1 MIKKLFF
8 SSQSVPPQI
17 LHALCD
23 LSAGAQQRWQ
33 TEARSVFLSLFGVE
47 AYMVLTRAAANVL
60 GLDAILDPRQAVI
73 CDQRTALQLTA
84 SGALE
89 LFTGSTVIPID
100 TDKLRIEQITRV
112 REDVKGAQPRV
123 LSISQPTF
131 YGSVYTKDELKALS
145 EFAHSHGMLVHME
158 GSFLANAAAFL
169 SCSLKELTVD
179 SGIDV
184 LSFAP
189 SELLAGG
196 AVLFFDEKRGK
207 GFSRIQEQGMQR
219 LPDMS
224 FIEAQF
230 VALGRDSL
238 LFTSAYHANS
248 LAALL
253 ASKFESIDDVDVA
266 QVQTHIVCM
275 RLPHKVV
282 TQMQEQC
289 NLEIIDESEGE
300 IRVMTSFAT
309 TEQEIDKFVELVTKA
324 IKAL

>member
-1 MIKKLFF
+1 MHYAIY
-8 SSQSVPPQI
+8 
-17 LHALCD
+17 LH
-23 LSAGAQQRWQ
+23 GAQQRWQ
-33 TEARSVFLSLFGVE
+33 TEARSVFMSLFGVE

-60 GLDAILDPRQAVI
+60 GLDAILGPGQGVI
-73 CDQRTALQLTA
+73 CDQRAALQLTA
-84 SGALE
+84 NGALE

-100 TDKLRIEQITRV
+100 TDKLRIEQIKRVTRRCRRV
-112 REDVKGAQPRV
+112 CSPRV

-145 EFAHSHGMLVHME
+145 EFAHSHGMLVHMD

-169 SCSLKELTVD
+169 GCSLKELTVE

-196 AVLFFDEKRGK
+196 AVLFFDEKRGR

-230 VALGRDSL
+230 VALGTDNL
-238 LFTSAYHANS
+238 WFTSAHHANS
-248 LAALL
+248 MAALL

-275 RLPHKVV
+275 RFPHKVL
-282 TQMQEQC
+282 TQIQQQC

-309 TEQEIDKFVELVTKA
+309 TEREIDQFVELVTKA